1 MLEYFKDQI
10 KDELNGAMSYIRLAM
25 ETKVSHPEWSS
36 MFVEMSLMEVDHA
49 TNLYKMFT
57 DETGPLME
65 SYSETPEYISKIVK
79 EVISFYSKHYA
90 EVMYMHDAY
99 KK

>member
-10 KDELNGAMSYIRLAM
+10 KDELMGARNYIKLAM
-25 ETKVSHPEWSS
+25 ETKVSHPEWSKLFS
-36 MFVEMSLMEVDHA
+36 EMSLMELDHA
-49 TNLYKMFT
+49 HNLYKMFT

-65 SYSETPEYISKIVK
+65 SYQDVPEYISEIVK
-79 EVISFYSKHYA
+79 DVISYYSKHYA